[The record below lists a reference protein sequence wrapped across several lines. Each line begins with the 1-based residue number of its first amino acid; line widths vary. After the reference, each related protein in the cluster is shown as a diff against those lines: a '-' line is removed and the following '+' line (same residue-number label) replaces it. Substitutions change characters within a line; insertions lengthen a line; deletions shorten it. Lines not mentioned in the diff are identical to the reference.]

1 MNLDPIDFRLKNALR
16 SGMKNTQGAVP
27 AGAIR
32 VDDVLQKARVHPLW
46 VNRAKRKAE
55 FEAAHPGKRYGVGF
69 ACVQKDFGTG
79 AETSFAKVE
88 LSADGTISLQHTA
101 AEIGTGMST
110 SQAIAVAKWLGKPA
124 TDVHVAIT
132 EWPDLPVVTSGDPY
146 TDVAGRPGQA
156 GRQSALVAGLCVAVE
171 RDQLGVLLHAQHA

>member
-1 MNLDPIDFRLKNALR
+1 MAATEMMVDEIAAQLNVDPIDFRLKNALR

-32 VDDVLQKARVHPLW
+32 VDDVLLKAKVHPLW

-88 LSADGTISLQHTA
+88 FSADGKIGLQHTA

-110 SQAIAVAKWLGKPA
+110 SQAIAVAKWLRKPA
-124 TDVHVAIT
+124 PAGHVPITD
-132 EWPDLPVVTSGDPY
+132 WPAPPVGTGGGPHTMSP
-146 TDVAGRPGQA
+146 P
-156 GRQSALVAGLCVAVE
+156 
-171 RDQLGVLLHAQHA
+171 DQ